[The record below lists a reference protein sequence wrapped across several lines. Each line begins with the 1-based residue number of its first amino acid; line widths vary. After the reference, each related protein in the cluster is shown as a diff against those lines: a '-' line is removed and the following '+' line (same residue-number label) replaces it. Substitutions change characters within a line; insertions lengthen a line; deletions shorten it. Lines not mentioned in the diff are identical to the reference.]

1 MLSAP
6 SKWPFRSTRIYL
18 ISSLGFCHSFTSCS
32 VCSHDCFFSKL
43 WLFSNFSIRVRLH
56 SICPKVVLSL
66 LFARKQNLNVPI
78 VQKGRLHILT
88 SQQCIN
94 KQKANPKQHYV
105 LLLLREEWLSPPD
118 PPHWKVKADTSPS
131 LHTTVLAEI
140 FLSPY
145 PAGVAFLPKKLHYDG
160 VGKVFHLLQL
170 TQRCNATCQNK
181 ESNIYLRHTKLKTV
195 DECICYIKQFTLFW
209 KHESSKMTTIALF
222 KCALCSWAFLQIINR
237 LSQHDLIRIALLHRA
252 PS

>member
-145 PAGVAFLPKKLHYDG
+145 PVGVAFLPKNYIMMEWA
-160 VGKVFHLLQL
+160 
-170 TQRCNATCQNK
+170 RC
-181 ESNIYLRHTKLKTV
+181 S
-195 DECICYIKQFTLFW
+195 ICYNWLNVVTLHVKTRNQISISDIPNLKQ
-209 KHESSKMTTIALF
+209 
-222 KCALCSWAFLQIINR
+222 
-237 LSQHDLIRIALLHRA
+237 
-252 PS
+252 